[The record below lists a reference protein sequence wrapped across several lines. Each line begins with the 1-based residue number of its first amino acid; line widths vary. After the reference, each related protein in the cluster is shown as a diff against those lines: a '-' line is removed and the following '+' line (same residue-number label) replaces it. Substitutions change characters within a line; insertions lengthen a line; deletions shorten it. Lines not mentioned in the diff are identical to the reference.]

1 MAHARRDAGL
11 CLVVAV
17 LVDNDIDD
25 IDIDIDDIDKEE
37 DERIMICFN
46 LS

>member
-1 MAHARRDAGL
+1 MAHARRDAG
-11 CLVVAV
+11 LVVAV
-17 LVDNDIDD
+17 LVDNDIDTD
-25 IDIDIDDIDKEE
+25 IDIDEEE

>member
-1 MAHARRDAGL
+1 MAHARRDAG
-11 CLVVAV
+11 LVVAV

>member
-1 MAHARRDAGL
+1 MAHARRDA

-17 LVDNDIDD
+17 LVDNGIDD

-37 DERIMICFN
+37 DERTMICFY